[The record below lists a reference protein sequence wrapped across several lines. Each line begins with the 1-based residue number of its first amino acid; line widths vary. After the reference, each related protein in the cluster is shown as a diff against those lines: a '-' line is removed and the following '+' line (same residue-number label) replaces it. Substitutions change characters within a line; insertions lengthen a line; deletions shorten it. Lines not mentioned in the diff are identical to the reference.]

1 MLGTLVF
8 MDGISPV
15 RFPIKHKQ
23 ILLHLVYCISSGM
36 VYKKIIFKKTL
47 TFYLTQ
53 ASVSTY
59 IVYNENKWSRSDL
72 KKKEF
77 NLSMLYLFLIGLD
90 FFFRLKCHL
99 DDLNCNWEDYVSK
112 IFLFFF
118 QTRISTII
126 AFYTIYWRHTQN
138 IHQLLI
144 KYIFFTLQKK
154 FDLSSLLKIGK
165 KYWLSRSKGFFKE

>member
-15 RFPIKHKQ
+15 GFPIKHKQ
-23 ILLHLVYCISSGM
+23 ILFHLVYCISSGM

-59 IVYNENKWSRSDL
+59 IVYNENKWPRSGQ

-77 NLSMLYLFLIGLD
+77 NLSMLYIFLIGLD
-90 FFFRLKCHL
+90 FFFRLRCHL
-99 DDLNCNWEDYVSK
+99 DVLNCNWEDFVSK
-112 IFLFFF
+112 SIYLFFF
-118 QTRISTII
+118 FQARIPTYYCFLHYLLTSYAKHSST
-126 AFYTIYWRHTQN
+126 FN
-138 IHQLLI
+138 
-144 KYIFFTLQKK
+144 
-154 FDLSSLLKIGK
+154 
-165 KYWLSRSKGFFKE
+165 